1 MGVAPKN
8 HFKWDHLP
16 HILSFPFPLVGG
28 GLKGRL
34 KLLNVFI
41 IFIRLYLRSFSSG
54 SAVLTYPRFSVLG
67 YLGSGGASCSGY
79 HCVLMLPSSHLRF
92 VVILGLGADFRVY
105 LY

>member
-34 KLLNVFI
+34 KLLNTI
-41 IFIRLYLRSFSSG
+41 IKNK
-54 SAVLTYPRFSVLG
+54 V
-67 YLGSGGASCSGY
+67 
-79 HCVLMLPSSHLRF
+79 
-92 VVILGLGADFRVY
+92 
-105 LY
+105 